1 MTSQAKR
8 PLLLTVLLLAIL
20 LLANG
25 WSFSWMLRQRSAA
38 DAAAVD
44 AAACQGLERLIAD
57 MRRQSTL
64 VSAQSIESQELG
76 ERIDAAAK
84 QSDLNLNLLQGVFPE
99 PAVRVGNLPYVEK
112 PTTLTFRKV
121 EARTLA
127 TFLFHLTNSSG
138 LTLRHLHLRT
148 PHGNTGSTLW
158 DVDATI
164 TCLVYAP
171 NANSRGD

>member
-1 MTSQAKR
+1 MTAQVKR
-8 PLLLTVLLLAIL
+8 TLLLTALLLAML
-20 LLANG
+20 LLATV
-25 WSFSWMLRQRSAA
+25 WSVSWMFRQRSAA
-38 DAAAVD
+38 DAASAD

-64 VSAQSIESQELG
+64 VSAQAIESQELG

-84 QSDLNLNLLQGVFPE
+84 QSGLSLDLLQGVFPE
-99 PAVRVGNLPYVEK
+99 PALRVGNLPYVEK

-121 EARTLA
+121 ESRALA

-148 PHGNTGSTLW
+148 PHGNTGTTLW

-171 NANSRGD
+171 NDNSRGD